1 MDVRIRQIDNEL
13 RRGQRPNSFAS
24 QLTRQDARLVR
35 TIGKLAMER
44 FPDER
49 NGLVGRINVETKARA
64 RLGATNERDKG
75 NRTAERSGQ
84 IGLTTMWFIAAS
96 GCCERWLILY
106 PLFERGSPIGVRTM
120 IKAIDGYTARERARE
135 TGLSLLENISGTS
148 RREDSLYALGSSE
161 RRSGRAFRKYF
172 SDDADKL

>member
-84 IGLTTMWFIAAS
+84 IGLTTM
-96 GCCERWLILY
+96 
-106 PLFERGSPIGVRTM
+106 
-120 IKAIDGYTARERARE
+120 
-135 TGLSLLENISGTS
+135 
-148 RREDSLYALGSSE
+148 
-161 RRSGRAFRKYF
+161 
-172 SDDADKL
+172 